1 MFYKRGAVTCK
12 MNRKRY
18 AERSNAFCVKPA
30 DIAAYA
36 ETLLGASRGIGIY
49 SQFCHV
55 DVRGEKSRWKG

>member
-1 MFYKRGAVTCK
+1 

-36 ETLLGASRGIGIY
+36 ETLLGASGGIGIY